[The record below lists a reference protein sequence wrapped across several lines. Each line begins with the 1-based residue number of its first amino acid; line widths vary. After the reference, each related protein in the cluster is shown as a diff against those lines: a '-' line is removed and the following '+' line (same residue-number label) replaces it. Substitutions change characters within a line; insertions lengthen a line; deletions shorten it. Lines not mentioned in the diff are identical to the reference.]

1 MIIQLIR
8 QSITLHLF
16 LNTANLKTTL
26 LLVNASDTS
35 DLMNNNPKNQF
46 MKYDLFLSD
55 FTLNKNSST
64 SNFTF
69 ANSKIT
75 VLVLLTLSKITLD
88 MCI

>member
-16 LNTANLKTTL
+16 LNTASLKTTL